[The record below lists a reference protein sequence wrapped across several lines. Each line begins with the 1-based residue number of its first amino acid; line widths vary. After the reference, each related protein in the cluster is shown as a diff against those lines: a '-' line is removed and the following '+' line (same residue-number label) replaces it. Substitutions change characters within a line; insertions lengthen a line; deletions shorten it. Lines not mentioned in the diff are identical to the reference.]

1 MHCPYCQQSITEDTV
16 QCEACGLDLARLDG
30 VLGIPPVLQAG
41 LSDTQGALTPAAT
54 RQVKRALT
62 QFRER
67 FPQIQLALLIQECP
81 DIVPMRTWA
90 WWLFN
95 RSRFSR
101 ALDKGFVNRDILLA
115 IDPVQHRAALTIG
128 YGLEPFVGKRDL
140 AEALA
145 AAQPALA
152 AGDLAE
158 ACGQILVALDDG
170 LRRIIDR
177 MPRTY
182 GVPVPLLTPQEDPA
196 EPANSW

>member
-1 MHCPYCQQSITEDTV
+1 MHCPYCQQSLAEDTA
-16 QCEACGLDLARLDG
+16 QCAACGLDLARLDG

-41 LSDTQGALTPAAT
+41 LSDKAGILTTAEA
-54 RQVKRALT
+54 RRVRRALT

-67 FPQIQLALLIQECP
+67 FPQIQLALLFQQAP
-81 DIVPMRTWA
+81 DIVPMRTWT

-95 RSRFSR
+95 RSQFSL

-115 IDPVQHRAALTIG
+115 IDPQLRRAAITIG

-145 AAQPALA
+145 ASQPALA
-152 AGDLAE
+152 AGDWAE

-170 LRRIIDR
+170 LRQIISR
-177 MPRTY
+177 MPRVY
-182 GVPVPLLTPQEDPA
+182 GVPVPLLAPQEDAA
-196 EPANSW
+196 ETANIW